1 MLVTASV
8 VYYFV
13 FSLPKYNQEKLK
25 IELDKQEATKKI
37 ENDQLELEKSKVE
50 IQNRE
55 VKIKE
60 SIQETK
66 QNTMSAHQLEIN
78 KCEDS
83 KLKFIELAKIN
94 AGCNS
99 GWSCI
104 ISSRDTQNIM
114 IISDECNRLRQ
125 EYGL

>member
-1 MLVTASV
+1 MQKHFYTIIIFLLMLITASV

-25 IELDKQEATKKI
+25 IELDQQEATKKI
-37 ENDQLELEKSKVE
+37 ESDQLELEKSKVE

-66 QNTMSAHQLEIN
+66 KNTVSAHQLEIN

-99 GWSCI
+99 G
-104 ISSRDTQNIM
+104 
-114 IISDECNRLRQ
+114 
-125 EYGL
+125 